1 MFSMLLTKL
10 PRQMV
15 WKNRWMHWFGH
26 EDIMRSKTLYSA
38 ICFHPLKRVQ
48 ACTRAGLAAVLP
60 MATSDSYKWEEVG
73 HDGYLR
79 SAKWVK
85 VIFCG
90 IWVQWLSTSFF
101 ILTLMGRKRK
111 KPPQHFQDPA
121 ERKGKETGKRNR
133 TTFVAQN
140 KTYPSLCSTKAGS
153 RPLNQRRS
161 VEGAPIKQ
169 IFKEGFIH
177 NTSCCYFL
185 PTSGVIDFLQVISP
199 HCFGS
204 LYSAFCCWAPRRF
217 CLFEI
222 LLKPAE
228 NLTEPFILPPRHWC
242 DVWPNVVYRWICVT
256 SPCERGASKQ
266 KKWNLL
272 W

>member
-1 MFSMLLTKL
+1 MDTCGLRNGLKLSFVGFECSGCQRHFSSWPLWAVKEKKTKKTTHNISRT
-10 PRQMV
+10 PQREKGRRQ
-15 WKNRWMHWFGH
+15 
-26 EDIMRSKTLYSA
+26 
-38 ICFHPLKRVQ
+38 
-48 ACTRAGLAAVLP
+48 
-60 MATSDSYKWEEVG
+60 
-73 HDGYLR
+73 
-79 SAKWVK
+79 
-85 VIFCG
+85 
-90 IWVQWLSTSFF
+90 
-101 ILTLMGRKRK
+101 
-111 KPPQHFQDPA
+111 
-121 ERKGKETGKRNR
+121 GKETEQRLWP
-133 TTFVAQN
+133 
-140 KTYPSLCSTKAGS
+140 KTKHIPRCAPTKAGS

-222 LLKPAE
+222 LLKPTE
-228 NLTEPFILPPRHWC
+228 NLTEPFILPPLHWC
-242 DVWPNVVYRWICVT
+242 DVWPSVVCRWICVASRVT
-256 SPCERGASKQ
+256 SGEKRGASKR
-266 KKWNLL
+266 KEWNLL

>member
-15 WKNRWMHWFGH
+15 WKNRWMHWLGH
-26 EDIMRSKTLYSA
+26 EDIMRSKTLYAA

-48 ACTRAGLAAVLP
+48 ARTRAGLAAVLP
-60 MATSDSYKWEEVG
+60 MATSDSYKWEEAG

-101 ILTLMGRKRK
+101 ILTLMGHKRK
-111 KPPQHFQDPA
+111 KNKKKPHNISRTPQREKGRRQ
-121 ERKGKETGKRNR
+121 GKETERR
-133 TTFVAQN
+133 LWP
-140 KTYPSLCSTKAGS
+140 KTKHIPRCAPTKAGS

-185 PTSGVIDFLQVISP
+185 PTSGVIDFLQVISL
-199 HCFGS
+199 F
-204 LYSAFCCWAPRRF
+204 RF
-217 CLFEI
+217 IIRCI
-222 LLKPAE
+222 LLLGSATLLLIWNPIKARRE
-228 NLTEPFILPPRHWC
+228 SHWAIYLAAASLM
-242 DVWPNVVYRWICVT
+242 WCV
-256 SPCERGASKQ
+256 A
-266 KKWNLL
+266 
-272 W
+272 

>member
-1 MFSMLLTKL
+1 MDTCGLRNGLKLSFVGFECSGCQRHFSSWPLWAIKEKKEQHNISRTPQREKGR
-10 PRQMV
+10 RQ
-15 WKNRWMHWFGH
+15 
-26 EDIMRSKTLYSA
+26 
-38 ICFHPLKRVQ
+38 
-48 ACTRAGLAAVLP
+48 
-60 MATSDSYKWEEVG
+60 
-73 HDGYLR
+73 
-79 SAKWVK
+79 
-85 VIFCG
+85 
-90 IWVQWLSTSFF
+90 
-101 ILTLMGRKRK
+101 
-111 KPPQHFQDPA
+111 
-121 ERKGKETGKRNR
+121 GKETERR
-133 TTFVAQN
+133 LWP
-140 KTYPSLCSTKAGS
+140 KTKHIPRCAPTKTGS

-228 NLTEPFILPPRHWC
+228 NLTEPFILLPLHWC

-256 SPCERGASKQ
+256 SPCDVGRKERGLEAEEVKLIVIDGSII
-266 KKWNLL
+266 
-272 W
+272 